1 MTSSALHYIMEVTG
15 GEKVSNIKDS
25 RAKYFKE
32 RRETRKH
39 FNVLIDRTLVEAIE
53 EKLKKENRTKANWLI
68 EKILEETNK

>member
-1 MTSSALHYIMEVTG
+1 MEVTG

>member
-1 MTSSALHYIMEVTG
+1 M
-15 GEKVSNIKDS
+15 SNIKDS